1 MLRRS
6 TVNRNRIRKKIWVR
20 QIFQERDTKGE
31 FHMMVK
37 DLRLFDKEYFFRN
50 FRMDP
55 ATFELL
61 LSWVAPHI
69 QKSSKRRP
77 TATRWSSSRVTGLE
91 AVVKMLLVFDTSV

>member
-1 MLRRS
+1 
-6 TVNRNRIRKKIWVR
+6 
-20 QIFQERDTKGE
+20 
-31 FHMMVK
+31 MMVK

-77 TATRWSSSRVTGLE
+77 TQHVGLLRE
-91 AVVKMLLVFDTSV
+91 